1 MAMHWLDRCGSSN
14 ELTSVTTRLVVA
26 AASSLLAETGQAAD
40 RTFSIPFG
48 ELETWSKSIT
58 VSLETVTILGHSG
71 VHPVQNDCEMHFGAR
86 VEAFSGDP
94 PGWVLEPMNVCIEPF
109 PGKTKR
115 TKSDWLAFAR
125 SLVNKKVTAIG
136 VPRIWQEHLVGGNE
150 TSNPN
155 HAVELHPLTKIVIGR
170 RSVDFSKLVYA
181 PDGFNGG
188 LSEATAMKILDPDQT
203 EVTVNRSGNDVEINL
218 QAGRIGKFTT
228 LSLTLSADGIEE
240 HEDGY
245 RLNGAVPVT
254 KGRSHPVTV
263 IAPTGSAAYKVIS
276 QFKSSGRASVS
287 VHDALVLFSLNLKAL
302 VEAVRG
308 GANDAKVDNPIQFI
322 LYGVQN

>member
-1 MAMHWLDRCGSSN
+1 
-14 ELTSVTTRLVVA
+14 V
-26 AASSLLAETGQAAD
+26 
-40 RTFSIPFG
+40 
-48 ELETWSKSIT
+48 
-58 VSLETVTILGHSG
+58 
-71 VHPVQNDCEMHFGAR
+71 HFGAR

-115 TKSDWLAFAR
+115 IKNDWLAFAR

-136 VPRIWQEHLVGGNE
+136 VPRIWPEHLVGGNE

-203 EVTVNRSGNDVEINL
+203 EVTVNRSGDDVEINL
-218 QAGRIGKFTT
+218 QAGRIGNFTT

-254 KGRSHPVTV
+254 KGQSHPVTV
-263 IAPTGSAAYKVIS
+263 VAPTGSAAYKVIS
-276 QFKSSGRASVS
+276 QFKSSGCASVS
-287 VHDALVLFSLNLKAL
+287 VDDALVLLSLNPKAL